1 MNLLRPEGMKPQE
14 SSNLNAIRYQLTV
27 AGDLGLLQMPL
38 EVQACI
44 ANPKLLPKQLQR
56 WS

>member
-1 MNLLRPEGMKPQE
+1 MLLHRPEGIKPQK

-27 AGDLGLLQMPL
+27 AEGTGLLQMPL

-44 ANPKLLPKQLQR
+44 TNPKLLPKQLQR